1 MDSDRTVRELL
12 IAVAG
17 TVLILWMEA
26 PPWQRKQAMMTA
38 MALAS
43 RVAGRPHR
51 AAGRAGMAT
60 ELKAGREDA
69 AALPYSLARLVGQF
83 RELARRSYEELRS
96 A

>member
-17 TVLILWMEA
+17 TIVILWMEA

-38 MALAS
+38 AAMAS

-51 AAGRAGMAT
+51 AAGRAGMAS
-60 ELKAGREDA
+60 ELRAGREDA
-69 AALPYSLARLVGQF
+69 AVLPYTLARFLGQV
-83 RELARRSYEELRS
+83 REYARRSYEGLKG

>member
-17 TVLILWMEA
+17 TIVILWMEA

-38 MALAS
+38 LAVAS

-51 AAGRAGMAT
+51 AAGQAGMAT
-60 ELKAGREDA
+60 ELRAGREDA
-69 AALPYSLARLVGQF
+69 AALPYALARLVGQL
-83 RELARRSYEELRS
+83 REYARRSYEGLKS